1 MLARPLISVIALLA
15 LAACSSNDAPHNAGA
30 VGGEAGKP
38 SSGGGAGG
46 SSSTAGPHGD
56 FGGGPTHTG
65 PMFAGAECPTD
76 LGLPDAYA
84 LPNVKGVIE
93 GSNVRISFDPQ
104 GDAKDYRVYAL
115 PAAGDVKGDA
125 IKGAVHRCAGNSEV
139 PVPAFEDAKT
149 PENPGI
155 RTRAASKVKGVDR
168 AAADA

>member
-84 LPNVKGVIE
+84 LPNVKGAIE
-93 GSNVRISFDPQ
+93 GTNARITFDPD
-104 GDAKDYRVYAL
+104 GDAADYRVYVL
-115 PAAGDVKGDA
+115 PKSKVSGNT
-125 IKGAVHRCAGNSEV
+125 IKGAVYRCAGDYEV
-139 PVPAFEDAKT
+139 PAPAIDDA
-149 PENPGI
+149 
-155 RTRAASKVKGVDR
+155 
-168 AAADA
+168 